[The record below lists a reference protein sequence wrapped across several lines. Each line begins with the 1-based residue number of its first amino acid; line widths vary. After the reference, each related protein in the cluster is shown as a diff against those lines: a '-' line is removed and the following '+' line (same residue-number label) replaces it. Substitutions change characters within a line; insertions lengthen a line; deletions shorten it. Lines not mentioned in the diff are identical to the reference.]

1 MREEINVLDVVALT
15 ADLPD
20 RDLVA
25 GQVGTV
31 VEAPG
36 DETFEVEF
44 VDDSGHTY
52 ALCAVSASNLLVL
65 HYRPLRVA

>member
-1 MREEINVLDVVALT
+1 MRDGINVLDVVALT
-15 ADLPD
+15 ADIPD

-31 VEAPG
+31 VEALG
-36 DETFEVEF
+36 DDTFEVEF
-44 VDDSGHTY
+44 VDDFGHTY
-52 ALCAVSASNLLVL
+52 ALCTVSASNLLVL

>member
-1 MREEINVLDVVALT
+1 MKDRINVLDVVALT
-15 ADLPD
+15 GDIPA

-31 VEAPG
+31 VEALG
-36 DETFEVEF
+36 NETFEVEF
-44 VDDSGHTY
+44 VDDSGQTY
-52 ALCAVSASNLLVL
+52 ALCAVHAGHLLVL